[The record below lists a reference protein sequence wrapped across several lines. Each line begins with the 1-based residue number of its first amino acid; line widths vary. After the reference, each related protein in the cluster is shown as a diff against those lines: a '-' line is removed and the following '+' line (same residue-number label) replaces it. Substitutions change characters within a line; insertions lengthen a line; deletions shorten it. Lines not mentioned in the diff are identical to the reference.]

1 MKTDAYSR
9 AFDDEV
15 WARRKAAVIDRVAID
30 DVIGRVVA
38 LKSKSGGR
46 SLVGL
51 CPFHAENSPSFT
63 VYPFGGQRVKV
74 GFFVCYGCQAKGDV
88 ISFVMRHQ
96 GLEFREALELLE
108 SQNGIDYLKPAPPPR
123 KPAVAQTGDRT
134 RLQRSHDL
142 MRRSTALIAGG
153 AVDLYLR
160 RRAIVPPA
168 EYGVGDAAA
177 NAGWPADLRYLERCW
192 HYQER
197 REFPAM
203 VAAIRAHDG
212 TLLTV
217 HQTFLARGAD
227 GAWTKA
233 PVKKAKLVVGSYDPG
248 FIRLGPDADEMVGGE
263 GIESSLS
270 AMQLWKRSGLA
281 FVNSGRMKT
290 VEPPFACRD
299 FIYAAD
305 KGGKRGTRWGE
316 IFAHEARKA
325 AWNIG
330 RTVAVK
336 IPNLPVDKADFNDLV
351 QLRASQALPPERRS
365 GAPA

>member
-1 MKTDAYSR
+1 MRTDAMSR
-9 AFDDEV
+9 SWDDET
-15 WARRKAAVIDRVAID
+15 WERRKRNVVERVAID

-38 LKSKSGGR
+38 LKGKSGGR

-63 VYPFGGQRVKV
+63 VYPHGGRKVKV

-88 ISFVMRHQ
+88 ISFVMRQQ
-96 GLEFREALELLE
+96 GLEFRDAVELLE
-108 SQNGIDYLKPAPPPR
+108 SQNGIDHLKPAPAAR
-123 KPAVAQTGDRT
+123 KPAVAQVGDRD
-134 RLQRSHDL
+134 RLNRSHEL
-142 MRRSTALIAGG
+142 MRRSTSLVAGG
-153 AVDLYLR
+153 TVDLYLR
-160 RRAIVPPA
+160 QRAIVPPA
-168 EYGVGDAAA
+168 EYGIGNATL
-177 NAGWPADLRYLERCW
+177 NAGWPPDLRYLERCW

-203 VAAIRAHDG
+203 IAAIRAHDG

-217 HQTFLARGAD
+217 HQTFLVRDAD

-233 PVKKAKLVVGSYDPG
+233 PVKKAKLVVGSYEPG

-305 KGGKRGTRWGE
+305 KGGKNGTRWGE
-316 IFAHEARKA
+316 IFAHEARRA
-325 AWNIG
+325 DWNIG

-336 IPNLPVDKADFNDLV
+336 IPNLAADKGDFNDLV
-351 QLRASQALPPERRS
+351 QLRAAAERRS
-365 GAPA
+365 GVPA